1 VKDNCSEKAIEQDQA
16 WDQFV
21 RNTSSEIGFDDQWE
35 FFETNFEGRPETD
48 GPPIIWSPDLE
59 RDRTNLARF
68 MELAGVDS
76 YQHLHEQSCNDRA
89 GFWKAVVV
97 RLGIQFDKE
106 SDSVL
111 SDTDDPK
118 NPEWFAGAA
127 MNIADS
133 CFSAPSDRPAVVTRK
148 EGLNELAVTTYG
160 QLEEQVNRVAKGLT
174 DHGFSVGDRIA
185 LYMPMTLECVVAYL
199 GIIRAGCC
207 AVSIADS
214 FSSEEL
220 GKRLELAGAKG
231 LVTVDTQTRGGKKLP
246 MYSKAV
252 EAGAPKAVVIPE
264 GSELSDSLR
273 EGDLT
278 WQQLVDNDGNCEKI
292 TGDPYQPVNILF
304 SSGTTGTPKAIPW
317 NHLTPIK
324 AAMDGHLH
332 QDIRPDDIVAWPT
345 NIGWMMG
352 PWLIFASLINK
363 ATIAL
368 FEGNPGG
375 REFTDFVEDANVS
388 ILGVVPALVKAWKTN
403 DSMKS
408 KRWSSM
414 RVFSS
419 TGEPSNSKDYL
430 WLMSRTDY
438 QAPVIEY
445 LGGTEIGGGHITGT
459 LLHPA
464 SPSTFTTIALG
475 IDSAIVTDDGGF
487 ASENEAGELFLIPP
501 SIGLSQTL
509 LNANHDDV
517 YYRGCP
523 VGPEGEIL
531 RRHGDQIRR
540 LSRGFYK
547 VEGRMDDAMNLGGIK
562 IGSLELERV
571 LEIHPDIGECAAVGI
586 APANGGAQQLVVYVV
601 PSTGADVQPEQM
613 KADMDG
619 QLSRSLNPLFRVSEV
634 IVMDQLPRTASNK
647 LMRRKLQEAFKKS
660 VDR

>member
-1 VKDNCSEKAIEQDQA
+1 MEHNRSNKAIEQDQA

-21 RNTSSEIGFDDQWE
+21 RNTSNEIGFDDQWE
-35 FFETNFEGRPETD
+35 FFEMNFEGRPETD
-48 GPPIIWSPDLE
+48 GPPIVWSPDLE
-59 RDRTNLARF
+59 PDRTNLARF

-76 YQHLHEQSCNDRA
+76 YQHMHEQSCSDRS
-89 GFWKAVVV
+89 GFWKMVVE
-97 RLGIQFDKE
+97 RLSIQFGEE
-106 SDSVL
+106 SASVL
-111 SDTDDPK
+111 SSRNDPK
-118 NPEWFAGAA
+118 NPEWFAGAT
-127 MNIADS
+127 MNIVDS
-133 CFSAPSDRPAVVTRK
+133 CFSAPAERPAIVTRK
-148 EGLNELAVTTYG
+148 EGSIELAVTTYG
-160 QLEEQVNRVAKGLT
+160 QLEEQVNRVAKGLK

-185 LYMPMTLECVVAYL
+185 LYVPMTLECVVAYL

-220 GKRLELAGAKG
+220 AKRLELAEANG
-231 LVTVDTQTRGGKKLP
+231 LITVDTQTRGGKTLP
-246 MYSKAV
+246 MYTKAV
-252 EAGAPKAVVIPE
+252 DAGAPKTVVIPE
-264 GSELSDSLR
+264 DSEPSDSLR

-278 WQQLVDNDGNCEKI
+278 WQQLIDNDGNCEKI
-292 TGDPYQPVNILF
+292 IGDPYRPINILF

-332 QDIRPDDIVAWPT
+332 QDVRPDDVVAWPT

-375 REFTDFVEDANVS
+375 REFTDFVEDADVS
-388 ILGVVPALVKAWKTN
+388 ILGVVPALVKTWKTN
-403 DSMKS
+403 GSMKS
-408 KRWSSM
+408 KRWSSL

-419 TGEPSNSKDYL
+419 TGEPSNRKDYL

-438 QAPVIEY
+438 RAPVIEY

-459 LLHPA
+459 LIQPA
-464 SPSTFTTIALG
+464 SPSTFTTMALG
-475 IDSAIVTDDGGF
+475 IDSAIVTDGGGF

-517 YYRGCP
+517 YYQGCP
-523 VGPEGEIL
+523 AGPAGEVL
-531 RRHGDQIRR
+531 RRHGDRIRR
-540 LSRGFYK
+540 LSQGFYK
-547 VEGRMDDAMNLGGIK
+547 VEGRMDDTMNLGGIK
-562 IGSLELERV
+562 VGSLELERV
-571 LEIHPDIGECAAVGI
+571 LETHPAIGECAAVGI
-586 APANGGAQQLVVYVV
+586 APPDGGAEQLVIYVV
-601 PSTGADVQPEQM
+601 PSPGADVRPAQI
-613 KADMDG
+613 KADLDRE
-619 QLSRSLNPLFRVSEV
+619 LSRSMNPLFRVSEV

-647 LMRRKLQEAFKKS
+647 LMRRKLQES
-660 VDR
+660 Y

>member
-1 VKDNCSEKAIEQDQA
+1 MTVEHNRSNKAIEQDQA

-21 RNTSSEIGFDDQWE
+21 RNTSNEIGFDDQWE

-48 GPPIIWSPDLE
+48 GPPIVWSPDLE

-76 YQHLHEQSCNDRA
+76 YQHMHEQSCSDRS
-89 GFWKAVVV
+89 GFWKMVVE
-97 RLGIQFDKE
+97 RLSIQFGEE
-106 SDSVL
+106 SASVL
-111 SDTDDPK
+111 SSRNDPK
-118 NPEWFAGAA
+118 NPEWFAGAT
-127 MNIADS
+127 MNIVDS
-133 CFSAPSDRPAVVTRK
+133 CFSAPAERPAVVTRK
-148 EGLNELAVTTYG
+148 EGSTELAVTTYG
-160 QLEEQVNRVAKGLT
+160 QLEEQVNRVAKGLK

-185 LYMPMTLECVVAYL
+185 LYVPMTLECVVAYL

-220 GKRLELAGAKG
+220 AKRLELAEANG
-231 LVTVDTQTRGGKKLP
+231 LITVDTQTRGGKTLP
-246 MYSKAV
+246 MYPKAV
-252 EAGAPKAVVIPE
+252 DAGAPKTVVIPE
-264 GSELSDSLR
+264 DSEPSDSLR

-278 WQQLVDNDGNCEKI
+278 WQQLIDNDGNCEKI
-292 TGDPYQPVNILF
+292 IGDPYQPINILF

-332 QDIRPDDIVAWPT
+332 QDVRPDDVVAWPT

-375 REFTDFVEDANVS
+375 QEFTDFVEDADVS
-388 ILGVVPALVKAWKTN
+388 ILGVVPALVKTWKTN
-403 DSMKS
+403 GSMKS
-408 KRWSSM
+408 KRWSSL

-419 TGEPSNSKDYL
+419 TGEPSNRKDYL

-438 QAPVIEY
+438 RAPVIEY

-459 LLHPA
+459 LIQPA
-464 SPSTFTTIALG
+464 SPSTFTTMALG
-475 IDSAIVTDDGGF
+475 IDSAIVTDGGGF
-487 ASENEAGELFLIPP
+487 ANENEAGELFLIPP
-501 SIGLSQTL
+501 SIGLSQIL
-509 LNANHDDV
+509 LSAEHDDV
-517 YYRGCP
+517 YYQGCP
-523 VGPEGEIL
+523 AGPAGEVL
-531 RRHGDQIRR
+531 RRHGDRIRR
-540 LSRGFYK
+540 LSQGFYK
-547 VEGRMDDAMNLGGIK
+547 VEGRMDDTMNLGGIK

-571 LEIHPDIGECAAVGI
+571 LETHPAIGECAAVGI
-586 APANGGAQQLVVYVV
+586 APPDGGAEQLVIYVV
-601 PSTGADVQPEQM
+601 PSPGADVQPAQM
-613 KADMDG
+613 KSDLDRE
-619 QLSRSLNPLFRVSEV
+619 LSRSMNPLFRVSEV

-647 LMRRKLQEAFKKS
+647 LMRRKLQES
-660 VDR
+660 Y